1 MSTTIDNEVVKLEFE
16 NGNFETN
23 VSTSLSTLEKLK
35 KALNFDGL
43 DQSIKTVGD
52 QVGKTDFDSLNA
64 STVTIQN
71 QFSVLGAIATG
82 ALLSIG
88 ETAVSVGANLLKSLT
103 VQPLIDGFKEYEMTM
118 NSVKTIMANLPN
130 ETIDHVNSTLATLNK
145 YSDETIY
152 TFSDM
157 TRAIGQF
164 TAAGVDLDSA
174 TTAIKGMANVAA
186 GAGASN
192 SALAS
197 AEYQVAQ
204 ALQTGTIK
212 LMDWN
217 SLVQAGM
224 ANPELQEQIEATARE
239 QGVAV
244 DSLISKYGS
253 FRDSL
258 SEGWLTT
265 DIFVKTMAKAADES
279 TEWGARLTE
288 AATQVNTASQLGSVI
303 MESIG
308 SSWTNTWQ
316 LIVGDYEQSKSFFTG
331 IYNEINPLVDAIGNF
346 RNEILQTWSDLG
358 GRANMM
364 NGIMDGIQGII
375 NLFGPFSS
383 GLSKL
388 LGGSGNALAD
398 MSKAFADSMA
408 KFKDW
413 SSGLDGVMS
422 PVVETANTATE
433 AVNQV
438 ADSVKDLG
446 DIANRVIQGD
456 FGNGE
461 ERVKALRE
469 AGYCYEEVQNKVN
482 ELLGCDSRYEV
493 QASKTTETISNQATA
508 AEQAAQSVEEQSQ
521 SMATAQ
527 RSAKNFSDTIGG
539 VFSVIDIFKNGID
552 VFNTGLNRTIGVIGH
567 LAGSGLKII
576 LAITGGLGRI
586 LTAIDDLLNSVGVFK
601 TMKDAVNDFFDALNG
616 PLDLID
622 SFADVAAEGIGKF
635 FDIFVDFIKNAQP
648 SIAGFTNALEPAV
661 NVVRSWL
668 SVLKDAG
675 GSVLKTAE
683 SAFSEASG
691 TIGKFAETI
700 GSTLGGALSAVMPAL
715 SEFGRFAESRLS
727 GAATTLANV
736 FETVKNA
743 IKSFADVVADNL
755 GDALPKA
762 FNTIQNGIKGAV
774 DGLAKLV
781 SPTKAY
787 AKTIDDTGSEVLDA
801 SNTYTKASNVFEKAL
816 GSINDSFSKAVKSSG
831 ISDFARSISDFAR
844 SISDGFKSNGLS
856 GVKDAIVE
864 AFSGI
869 DVAGAIH
876 TAFDKYIVPAAS
888 TLGDWVSDLATKVSE
903 EAPKIAEN
911 AQNILSALA
920 DGISDAFDSFVRSIN
935 PSIESAT
942 DTIKGIL
949 SGFAKAFSDAFGTL
963 AGAASDIQGTLSGA
977 IESFEGTDAYTLIN
991 EVEKAL
997 GAGAA
1002 YNLSVSLKNTA
1013 QTWANISGIGKDLA
1027 KSVKKFASGIDNVGK
1042 GIKWAAIAAMIKSVA
1057 TAVGKIADSITAL
1070 GQLDPGN
1077 LAQGV
1082 AAVSGIVTI
1091 IGAIVGIL
1099 TLYNKY
1105 NDQLKTTVKE
1115 VSGQGNNPIDKLT
1128 QFINSLKS
1136 SMSTLSTGVKIAS
1149 IAAAI
1154 GALAGM
1160 VALLSWAVSFLGK
1173 MDTGELM
1180 QGLAALGVVIG
1191 AAAAVMKTAEKMA
1204 EGSDKGSNTV
1214 LKMAASVALI
1224 AWSFV
1229 LVSKQ
1234 LQKNDL
1240 GTTIAALGILGGA
1253 LIALTAVDLILSHFA
1268 GESNGMKAAA
1278 SVLMLSGSLVLIA
1291 YAFSQVSSAYTSAGT
1306 DAANQALRAVIILLG
1321 ILTLVDIALSSF
1333 SNGSASLKSA
1343 AAVVGL
1349 AYAVNLICQGI
1360 ASIPDPSGSVPIVM
1374 AVEPLLLVIGVIIGI
1389 LASIDATGALEAGAS
1404 LGIAVASLALLVHEI
1419 GTIDDPSGAISV
1431 LLALETVAVVLGVVL
1446 GLLSSVGPGAA
1457 LAAAAMAIA
1466 GLAFLELAE
1475 AMKIGSDALAT
1486 TVEALDQLSDVV
1498 SKMGS
1503 LDTASLDNFSSVLQE
1518 LGGFNLTSALAG
1530 ITGGG
1535 DAVAETVDALT
1546 QLSGTLDIWNSGD
1559 YSQAASNISSVCEAV
1574 STSFTSLGSVLGGIT
1589 GGGEAIAS
1597 SLSGIS
1603 DLGNVIQVW
1612 NSGDYSMAATNI
1624 QTVCEAVGNALDVF
1638 AFDGGSAQTLSMVT
1652 GPLYDLAGAVQ
1663 AYSGMDPSLGST
1675 IGYIL
1680 ANLATNLGYLAGAG
1694 AGASAMA
1701 TIPGP
1706 LYDLAG
1712 AVQAFAGVDGSIGS
1726 TIGYILANL
1735 ATNLGYLSG
1744 AGAGATVMAALPGPL
1759 SALASSCQS
1768 FAGVDVA
1775 SIASGLSSL
1784 STAIAGFTSD
1794 SVGIQGAAASLSFL
1808 SDSCAQIASSAG
1820 NASWSLGDLASACQ
1834 QVGAAISSAASSG
1847 NASFDSLGSSASS
1860 AASTIQSSM
1869 SGAASDVSSAMNSMA
1884 SAVSSS
1890 GQKMAS
1896 DGSTYGTQTGQNF
1909 ALGISGSAGTVASV
1923 ARYLAIAAKSSL
1935 ESEAS
1940 SAFSTGQ
1947 NFAMGFVMG
1956 IRSQISAAASAAAE
1970 MAAAASSSAKSA
1982 LDIHSPS
1989 RVMCWVGQMFDYG
2002 MRDGITDFIT
2012 DVQKAAAGMSEAASD
2027 AISSPVISPVWDDS
2041 SISGAL
2047 SFNGHSLTISPDISG
2062 MADLVH
2068 VQSSNDDVVAVL
2080 ESLKHDIQDYSD
2092 QVRQLGRPS
2101 LSINGATVNGYDD
2114 IREIFADS
2122 MYELVRREG
2131 MLNGNYR

>member
-52 QVGKTDFDSLNA
+52 QVGKIDVDSLNA
-64 STVTIQN
+64 STVMIQN
-71 QFSVLGAIATG
+71 RFSVLGAIATG
-82 ALLSIG
+82 ALQSIG
-88 ETAVSVGANLLKSLT
+88 ATAVSVGANLLKSLT
-103 VQPLIDGFKEYEMTM
+103 VQPLIDGFQEYEMTM

-152 TFSDM
+152 SFSDM
-157 TRAIGQF
+157 THAIGQF

-192 SALAS
+192 SALAR
-197 AEYQVAQ
+197 AEYQVSQ
-204 ALQTGTIK
+204 ALQSGTIK

-224 ANPELQEQIEATARE
+224 ANPELQEQIKATARE

-244 DSLISKYGS
+244 DSMIAKYGS

-258 SEGWLTT
+258 SEGWLTA
-265 DIFVKTMAKAADES
+265 DIFVKTMAKAADKS
-279 TEWGARLTE
+279 NEWGARLTD
-288 AATQVNTASQLGSVI
+288 AATQVNTATQLGSVI

-316 LIVGDYEQSKSFFTG
+316 LIVGDYEQSKNFFTG

-346 RNEILQTWSDLG
+346 RNGILQTWSDLG

-364 NGIMDGIQGII
+364 NGIKDGIQGII

-408 KFKDW
+408 AFKDW
-413 SSGLDGVMS
+413 SSGLDGAMS

-433 AVNQV
+433 AVEQV
-438 ADSVKDLG
+438 TDSVKDLG
-446 DIANRVIQGD
+446 DIANQVIQGD

-482 ELLGCDSRYEV
+482 ELLGCDFRYDV

-521 SMATAQ
+521 TMVTAQ
-527 RSAKNFSDTIGG
+527 RSAKNFSDTISG

-552 VFNTGLNRTIGVIGH
+552 VLNAGLNRMIGVIGH

-601 TMKDAVNDFFDALNG
+601 TMKDAVNGFFDALNG

-648 SIAGFTNALEPAV
+648 NIAGFTNALEPAI
-661 NVVRSWL
+661 NVIRSWL

-683 SAFSEASG
+683 SAFSKASG

-762 FNTIQNGIKGAV
+762 FKAIQNGIKGAV

-801 SNTYTKASNVFEKAL
+801 SKTYTKASNVFEKAL
-816 GSINDSFSKAVKSSG
+816 GSIKDSFSKAVKSSG
-831 ISDFARSISDFAR
+831 ITDFASSISN
-844 SISDGFKSNGLS
+844 GFKSNGLS
-856 GVKDAIVE
+856 GVKDAVVE

-869 DVAGAIH
+869 DVAGAIR

-888 TLGDWVSDLATKVSE
+888 TLGDWVIDLATKVSE

-949 SGFAKAFSDAFGTL
+949 SGFGKAFSDAFGTL
-963 AGAASDIQGTLSGA
+963 AGAASDIQGTLSGT

-997 GAGAA
+997 CVGAA
-1002 YNLSVSLKNTA
+1002 YNLSVSLSETA
-1013 QTWANISGIGKDLA
+1013 KTWENISGIGKDLA

-1042 GIKWAAIAAMIKSVA
+1042 GIKWAAIAAMIISVA

-1077 LAQGV
+1077 LVQGV
-1082 AAVSGIVTI
+1082 AAVSGIVAI
-1091 IGAIVGIL
+1091 IGTIVGIL
-1099 TLYNKY
+1099 TIYNKY
-1105 NDQLKTTVKE
+1105 NNQLKTAVKE

-1128 QFINSLKS
+1128 QFITSLKS

-1160 VALLSWAVSFLGK
+1160 VALLSWTVSFLGK
-1173 MDTGELM
+1173 MDTGELVK
-1180 QGLAALGVVIG
+1180 GLAALGVVIG
-1191 AAAAVMKTAEKMA
+1191 AAAVVMKTAEKMA

-1224 AWSFV
+1224 AGSFV

-1240 GTTIAALGILGGA
+1240 GTTVAALGILGGA
-1253 LIALTAVDLILSHFA
+1253 LIALTTVDLILSHFA
-1268 GESNGMKAAA
+1268 GESDGMKAAT

-1291 YAFSQVSSAYTSAGT
+1291 YAFSQVSSAYESAGT

-1321 ILTLVDIALSSF
+1321 VLTLVDIALSSF

-1374 AVEPLLLVIGVIIGI
+1374 AVETLLLAIGVVIGI
-1389 LASIDATGALEAGAS
+1389 LASIDATGAIETGAG
-1404 LGIAVASLALLVHEI
+1404 LGIVVASLALLVHEI

-1431 LLALETVAVVLGVVL
+1431 LMALETVAVVLGVVL

-1457 LAAAAMAIA
+1457 LAAAAMVIA

-1486 TVEALDQLSDVV
+1486 TVEALDQLSDVLA
-1498 SKMGS
+1498 KMGS
-1503 LDTASLDNFSSVLQE
+1503 LDTASLDNLNSVLQE

-1612 NSGDYSMAATNI
+1612 NSGDYSLAATNI

-1638 AFDGGSAQTLSMVT
+1638 AFDGGSAQTLSTVP

-1784 STAIAGFTSD
+1784 SSAIASFTFD
-1794 SVGIQGAAASLSFL
+1794 SGGLQGAAASLSFL

-1820 NASWSLGDLASACQ
+1820 NASWSLGNLASACQ

-1847 NASFDSLGSSASS
+1847 NASFNSLGSSASS

-1869 SGAASDVSSAMNSMA
+1869 SGAASNVSSAMNSMA

-1909 ALGISGSAGTVASV
+1909 ARGISGSAGTVASV
-1923 ARYLAIAAKSSL
+1923 ARYLALAAKSSL
-1935 ESEAS
+1935 ASEAS

-1970 MAAAASSSAKSA
+1970 MAAAASSAAKSA

-1989 RVMCWVGQMFDYG
+1989 RVMRWVGQMFDYG
-2002 MRDGITDFIT
+2002 MRDGITDFIS

-2027 AISSPVISPVWDDS
+2027 AVSSPVISPVWDDS

-2068 VQSSNDDVVAVL
+2068 VQNSNDDVVAVL
-2080 ESLKHDIQDYSD
+2080 ESIKHDIQDYSD

-2114 IREIFADS
+2114 IREVFVDS

>member
-43 DQSIKTVGD
+43 DQSIKIVGD
-52 QVGKTDFDSLNA
+52 QVGKIDVDSLNA
-64 STVTIQN
+64 SAETVQSR
-71 QFSVLGAIATG
+71 FSVLGTIATG

-88 ETAVSVGANLLKSLT
+88 STAASVGASLLKNLT
-103 VQPLIDGFKEYEMTM
+103 VQPIIDGFHEYETTM

-130 ETIDHVNSTLATLNK
+130 ETIDHVNATLATLNK

-152 TFSDM
+152 SFSDM

-192 SALAS
+192 EALAR
-197 AEYQVAQ
+197 AEYQVSQ
-204 ALQTGTIK
+204 ALQSGTIR

-224 ANPELQEQIEATARE
+224 ANPELQSQLEATARE
-239 QGVAV
+239 QGIAV
-244 DSLISKYGS
+244 DSLIAKYGS

-258 SEGWLTT
+258 RDGWLTS
-265 DIFVKTMAKAADES
+265 DIFVKTMAKAADTS
-279 TEWGARLTE
+279 TEWGARLTD
-288 AATQVNTASQLGSVI
+288 AATQVNTATQLVSVI

-346 RNEILQTWSDLG
+346 RNGILQTWSDLG

-364 NGIMDGIQGII
+364 NGIKDGIQGII

-408 KFKDW
+408 AFKDW

-433 AVNQV
+433 AVIQV
-438 ADSVKDLG
+438 SD
-446 DIANRVIQGD
+446 
-456 FGNGE
+456 
-461 ERVKALRE
+461 
-469 AGYCYEEVQNKVN
+469 
-482 ELLGCDSRYEV
+482 
-493 QASKTTETISNQATA
+493 
-508 AEQAAQSVEEQSQ
+508 
-521 SMATAQ
+521 TAQ

-552 VFNTGLNRTIGVIGH
+552 VLNTGLNRMIGVIGH

-576 LAITGGLGRI
+576 LAITGGLGRV

-601 TMKDAVNDFFDALNG
+601 TLKDAVNGFFDALNG

-648 SIAGFTNALEPAV
+648 NIAGFTNALEPAV
-661 NVVRSWL
+661 NIVRSWL

-683 SAFSEASG
+683 SAFSKASG

-762 FNTIQNGIKGAV
+762 FKTIQNGIKGAV

-801 SNTYTKASNVFEKAL
+801 SKTYTKASNVFEKAL
-816 GSINDSFSKAVKSSG
+816 GSIKDSFSKAVKSSG
-831 ISDFARSISDFAR
+831 IADFASSISN
-844 SISDGFKSNGLS
+844 GFKSNGLS

-869 DVAGAIH
+869 DVAGAIR

-888 TLGDWVSDLATKVSE
+888 TLGDWVGDLATKVSE

-911 AQNILSALA
+911 AKNILSALA

-942 DTIKGIL
+942 DTIKDIL
-949 SGFAKAFSDAFGTL
+949 SGFAKAFSDTFGTL

-977 IESFEGTDAYTLIN
+977 IDQFEGTDAYTLIN

-997 GAGAA
+997 GVGAA
-1002 YNLSVSLKNTA
+1002 YNLSASLKNTA
-1013 QTWANISGIGKDLA
+1013 QTWENISGIGKDLA
-1027 KSVKKFASGIDNVGK
+1027 KSVKKFASGINNVGK
-1042 GIKWAAIAAMIKSVA
+1042 GIKWAAIAAVIISVA
-1057 TAVGKIADSITAL
+1057 TAVGKIADAITAL
-1070 GQLDPGN
+1070 GQIDPGQ

-1082 AAVSGIVTI
+1082 AAVSGIVAI
-1091 IGAIVGIL
+1091 IGTIVGIL
-1099 TLYNKY
+1099 TIYNKY
-1105 NDQLKTTVKE
+1105 NNQMKTVVKDI
-1115 VSGQGNNPIDKLT
+1115 SGQGNNPIDKLT

-1136 SMSTLSTGVKIAS
+1136 SMSTLSTGVKLAS

-1154 GALAGM
+1154 AALAGM

-1173 MDTGELM
+1173 MDTGELVK
-1180 QGLAALGVVIG
+1180 GLAALGVVIG
-1191 AAAAVMKTAEKMA
+1191 AAAVVMKTAEKMA
-1204 EGSDKGSNTV
+1204 EGSDKGANAV

-1224 AWSFV
+1224 AGSFV
-1229 LVSKQ
+1229 IVSKQ
-1234 LQKNDL
+1234 LQKNDFE
-1240 GTTIAALGILGGA
+1240 TTIAALGILGGA
-1253 LIALTAVDLILSHFA
+1253 LAALTAVDLILSHFA
-1268 GESNGMKAAA
+1268 GESDGMKAAA

-1291 YAFSQVSSAYTSAGT
+1291 HSLSEVSSAYASSGT
-1306 DAANQALRAVIILLG
+1306 EASNQALKAVMILLG
-1321 ILTLVDIALSSF
+1321 ELALVDIALSSF
-1333 SNGSASLKSA
+1333 SGGSASLKSA

-1360 ASIPDPSGSVPIVM
+1360 ASIPDPSGSIPIVQ
-1374 AVEPLLLVIGVIIGI
+1374 AVQMLLLAVGVVIGI

-1404 LGIAVASLALLVHEI
+1404 LGIAVGALALLVYEI
-1419 GTIDDPSGAISV
+1419 GTIQDPSGAISV
-1431 LLALETVAVVLGVVL
+1431 LQALETVAVVLGIVL
-1446 GLLSSVGPGAA
+1446 GLLGSVGPGAD
-1457 LAAAAMAIA
+1457 LAAAAMVIA

-1475 AMKIGSDALAT
+1475 AMKIGSDALAI
-1486 TVEALDQLSDVV
+1486 TVGALDQLADVMA
-1498 SKMGS
+1498 KMGS
-1503 LDTASLDNFSSVLQE
+1503 LDTASLDNFNSVLQE

-1603 DLGNVIQVW
+1603 DLGNVIQAW
-1612 NSGDYSMAATNI
+1612 NSGDYSLAATNI
-1624 QTVCEAVGNALDVF
+1624 QTVCEAVGNALDAF

-1744 AGAGATVMAALPGPL
+1744 AGAGATVMAAIPGPL
-1759 SALASSCQS
+1759 TALASACQS
-1768 FAGVDVA
+1768 FVGVDVT
-1775 SIASGLSSL
+1775 SISSGLSSL

-1794 SVGIQGAAASLSFL
+1794 SGSLQGAAASLSFL

-1820 NASWSLGDLASACQ
+1820 NASWSLGNLASACQ

-1847 NASFDSLGSSASS
+1847 NASFNSLGSSASS

-1869 SGAASDVSSAMNSMA
+1869 SGAASQVSSAMNSMA

-1909 ALGISGSAGTVASV
+1909 ARGISGSAGTVASV
-1923 ARYLAIAAKSSL
+1923 ARYLALAAKSSL
-1935 ESEAS
+1935 ASEAS

-1970 MAAAASSSAKSA
+1970 MAAAASSAAQSA

-1989 RVMCWVGQMFDYG
+1989 RVMRWMGQMFDYG

-2062 MADLVH
+2062 MADLVQ
-2068 VQSSNDDVVAVL
+2068 VKSSNDDVIAVL
-2080 ESLKHDIQDYSD
+2080 ESLKHDVQDYSE

-2101 LSINGATVNGYDD
+2101 LSIDGATVNGYDD
-2114 IREIFADS
+2114 IREVFVDS

>member
-16 NGNFETN
+16 NSNFEAN
-23 VSTSLSTLEKLK
+23 VSTSLSTLDKLK

-52 QVGKTDFDSLNA
+52 QVGKIDVDSLNA
-64 STVTIQN
+64 SAETVQSR
-71 QFSVLGAIATG
+71 FSVLGTIATG

-88 ETAVSVGANLLKSLT
+88 STAVSVGANLLKSLT
-103 VQPLIDGFKEYEMTM
+103 VQPIIDGFQEYEMTM
-118 NSVKTIMANLPN
+118 NSIKTIMANLPN
-130 ETIDHVNSTLATLNK
+130 ETIDHVNSTLATLNQ

-152 TFSDM
+152 SFSDM

-192 SALAS
+192 SALAR
-197 AEYQVAQ
+197 AEYQVSQ
-204 ALQTGTIK
+204 ALQSGTIK

-224 ANPELQEQIEATARE
+224 ANPELQEQIKATARE

-244 DSLISKYGS
+244 DSMIAKYGS

-258 SEGWLTT
+258 SEGWLTA
-265 DIFVKTMAKAADES
+265 DIFVKTMAKAADKS
-279 TEWGARLTE
+279 NEWGARLTD
-288 AATQVNTASQLGSVI
+288 AATQVNTATQLGSVI

-346 RNEILQTWSDLG
+346 RNGILQTWADLG
-358 GRANMM
+358 GRANMI
-364 NGIMDGIQGII
+364 NGIKDGIQGII

-383 GLSKL
+383 GFSKL
-388 LGGSGNALAD
+388 LDGSGNALAD
-398 MSKAFADSMA
+398 VSKSFADAMA
-408 KFKDW
+408 AFKDW
-413 SSGLDGVMS
+413 TSGLDGVMS
-422 PVVETANTATE
+422 PIVETANTATE

-438 ADSVKDLG
+438 SD
-446 DIANRVIQGD
+446 
-456 FGNGE
+456 
-461 ERVKALRE
+461 
-469 AGYCYEEVQNKVN
+469 
-482 ELLGCDSRYEV
+482 
-493 QASKTTETISNQATA
+493 
-508 AEQAAQSVEEQSQ
+508 
-521 SMATAQ
+521 
-527 RSAKNFSDTIGG
+527 SAKNFSDTIGG

-552 VFNTGLNRTIGVIGH
+552 VVNTGLKRTIGVIGS

-576 LAITGGLGRI
+576 LAITGGLGRV

-601 TMKDAVNDFFDALNG
+601 TLKDAVNGFFDALNG
-616 PLDLID
+616 PLDLIN
-622 SFADVAAEGIGKF
+622 SFADFAAEGISKF

-648 SIAGFTNALEPAV
+648 NIAGFTKALEPAV

-675 GSVLKTAE
+675 GFVLKTAE
-683 SAFSEASG
+683 SAFSKASG

-700 GSTLGGALSAVMPAL
+700 GSTLGDALSAVMPAL

-762 FNTIQNGIKGAV
+762 FKTIQNGIEGAV

-801 SNTYTKASNVFEKAL
+801 SKTYTKASNVFEKAL
-816 GSINDSFSKAVKSSG
+816 GSIKDSFSKAVKSSG
-831 ISDFARSISDFAR
+831 IADFAR
-844 SISDGFKSNGLS
+844 SISDGFKSNGFS
-856 GVKDAIVE
+856 GVKDAVVE

-869 DVAGAIH
+869 DIAGAIR

-911 AQNILSALA
+911 AKNILSALA

-977 IESFEGTDAYTLIN
+977 IDRFEGTDAYTLIN

-997 GAGAA
+997 GVGAA
-1002 YNLSVSLKNTA
+1002 YNLSASLKNTA
-1013 QTWANISGIGKDLA
+1013 QTWKNISGIGKDLA
-1027 KSVKKFASGIDNVGK
+1027 KSVKKFASGIDNVAK
-1042 GIKWAAIAAMIKSVA
+1042 GIKWAAIAAVIISVA

-1077 LAQGV
+1077 LVQGV
-1082 AAVSGIVTI
+1082 AAVSGIVAI
-1091 IGAIVGIL
+1091 IGTIVGIL
-1099 TLYNKY
+1099 TIYNKY
-1105 NDQLKTTVKE
+1105 NNQMKTVVKDI
-1115 VSGQGNNPIDKLT
+1115 SGQGNNPIDKLT

-1136 SMSTLSTGVKIAS
+1136 SMSTLSTGMKLAS

-1173 MDTGELM
+1173 MDPGELA

-1191 AAAAVMKTAEKMA
+1191 AAAVIMKTAEKMA

-1214 LKMAASVALI
+1214 LKLAASVALI
-1224 AWSFV
+1224 AGSFV

-1240 GTTIAALGILGGA
+1240 GTTVAALGILGGA
-1253 LIALTAVDLILSHFA
+1253 LIALAAVDLILSHFA
-1268 GESNGMKAAA
+1268 GESDGMKAAT

-1291 YAFSQVSSAYTSAGT
+1291 YAFSQVSSAYASAGT
-1306 DAANQALRAVIILLG
+1306 DTANQALRAVIILLG
-1321 ILTLVDIALSSF
+1321 VLTLVDIALSSF

-1374 AVEPLLLVIGVIIGI
+1374 AVETLLIAIGVVIGI

-1404 LGIAVASLALLVHEI
+1404 LGIVVASLALLVYEI
-1419 GTIDDPSGAISV
+1419 GTIQDPSGAISV
-1431 LLALETVAVVLGVVL
+1431 LMALETVAVVLGIVL

-1457 LAAAAMAIA
+1457 LAAAAMVIA

-1486 TVEALDQLSDVV
+1486 TVGALDQLTDVLA
-1498 SKMGS
+1498 KMGN
-1503 LDTASLDNFSSVLQE
+1503 LDTASLDNFNSVLQE

-1603 DLGNVIQVW
+1603 DLGSTIQVW
-1612 NSGDYSMAATNI
+1612 NSGDYSTAATNI

-1638 AFDGGSAQTLSMVT
+1638 AFDGGSAQTLSTVP

-1694 AGASAMA
+1694 VGASALE

-1712 AVQAFAGVDGSIGS
+1712 AVQAYSGMDGSVGS

-1759 SALASSCQS
+1759 SELSSAVQS
-1768 FAGVDVA
+1768 FVGVDVDSVA
-1775 SIASGLSSL
+1775 AGLSSL
-1784 STAIAGFTSD
+1784 SSAIAGFTSD
-1794 SVGIQGAAASLSFL
+1794 SGSLQGAAASLSFL

-1820 NASWSLGDLASACQ
+1820 NASWSLGNLASACQ
-1834 QVGAAISSAASSG
+1834 QVGEAISNAASSG
-1847 NASFDSLGSSASS
+1847 NRSFDSLGSSADS
-1860 AASTIQSSM
+1860 AAQAISSSM
-1869 SGAASDVSSAMNSMA
+1869 NAAASQVSSAMDSMA

-1909 ALGISGSAGTVASV
+1909 ARGISGASSTVASA
-1923 ARYLAIAAKSSL
+1923 ARYLALAAKSSL
-1935 ESEAS
+1935 ASEAS

-1947 NFAMGFVMG
+1947 NFAMGFVGG

-1970 MAAAASSSAKSA
+1970 MASAASSAAKSA

-1989 RVMCWVGQMFDYG
+1989 RVTRWMGQMFDYG
-2002 MRDGITDFIT
+2002 MRDGITNFIT

-2027 AISSPVISPVWDDS
+2027 AVSSPVISPVWDDS

-2047 SFNGHSLTISPDISG
+2047 SFDGHSLTISPDISG
-2062 MADLVH
+2062 MADLVQ
-2068 VQSSNDDVVAVL
+2068 VQNSNDDVVAVL

-2114 IREIFADS
+2114 IREVFVDS